1 MSDINYKFIL
11 IGNSG
16 VGKVSILRKLTTGE
30 FNEKNISTI
39 GTEKKTL
46 CLDLDV
52 SNNEGQIVNKK
63 FNISLFDTAGQEKF
77 RAVTLNYYK
86 GTDGVLLVYSIT
98 EKSNFDSCSLWI
110 DSIRDSLGNTKDK
123 KYAIVLIGNRL
134 DLVEENPDDRKVTE
148 EEAKKM
154 CEEYN
159 MIWGGELNL
168 KSISF
173 EELNNLFKNYV
184 REVYKRVGDKKECKQ
199 ELKLKKIKKSK
210 KKPFSCF
217 RI

>member
-1 MSDINYKFIL
+1 M
-11 IGNSG
+11 
-16 VGKVSILRKLTTGE
+16 
-30 FNEKNISTI
+30 
-39 GTEKKTL
+39 
-46 CLDLDV
+46 
-52 SNNEGQIVNKK
+52 
-63 FNISLFDTAGQEKF
+63 
-77 RAVTLNYYK
+77 
-86 GTDGVLLVYSIT
+86 
-98 EKSNFDSCSLWI
+98 
-110 DSIRDSLGNTKDK
+110 
-123 KYAIVLIGNRL
+123 
-134 DLVEENPDDRKVTE
+134 TE

-154 CEEYN
+154 CEEYD

-184 REVYKRVGDKKECKQ
+184 REVNKRVGDKKECKQ